1 MLFVTLG
8 STRYLYDLFKT
19 DKARGSD
26 EQKDLGIEM
35 YNILKR
41 KNGKEKKFA
50 VGRGRVHVHVSSFA
64 SICQGTFISAAS
76 LYKDL
81 AVA

>member
-1 MLFVTLG
+1 MTYLRPVRHVVLMSRKIWG
-8 STRYLYDLFKT
+8 SRCII
-19 DKARGSD
+19 SS
-26 EQKDLGIEM
+26 
-35 YNILKR
+35 
-41 KNGKEKKFA
+41 KEKMEKKKKFA

-81 AVA
+81 AVV